1 VRNVGLLLVGL
12 SLLTLAMVIIIS
24 KVAEAIFVTVN
35 YNGVITPYF
44 VYVLT
49 GIVLLFGLALVFFD
63 KQK

>member
-1 VRNVGLLLVGL
+1 MRNVGLLLVGL
-12 SLLTLAMVIIIS
+12 SLLTLAMVIIIL

-35 YNGVITPYF
+35 YNGDITPYF

-49 GIVLLFGLALVFFD
+49 GIVFLFGLALVFFD